1 MVGEDCKGFFSKA
14 APRTIIP
21 VTPLPNHLR
30 AQPHHHESAQ
40 TAKTRI
46 HTALVPDDHEKAAT
60 ELPRRAPRPT
70 PEQRKAARPGNLGK
84 SSKGGSGSW
93 CDTWDPACIVG
104 HDADPLFLT
113 ALQLVL
119 LMLAAS
125 GLGISYPAPSY
136 RRGLRTFRKNQ
147 HCRPLLQA

>member
-14 APRTIIP
+14 APKTIIP

-46 HTALVPDDHEKAAT
+46 HTALVPDDHDQAAT

-70 PEQRKAARPGNLGK
+70 PEQRKAARPGL
-84 SSKGGSGSW
+84 SKKVLQRGGGVVHG
-93 CDTWDPACIVG
+93 TPACIVG

-136 RRGLRTFRKNQ
+136 RRGIRTFRKNQ
-147 HCRPLLQA
+147 HCRPLPQA